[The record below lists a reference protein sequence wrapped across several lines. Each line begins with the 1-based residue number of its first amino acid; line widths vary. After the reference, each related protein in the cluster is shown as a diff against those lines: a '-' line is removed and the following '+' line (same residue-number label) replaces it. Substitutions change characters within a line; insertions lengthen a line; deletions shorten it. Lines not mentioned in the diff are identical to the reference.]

1 MRKIILFFLL
11 AIASSSCFAQND
23 VVTEICGVK
32 FGSNRPTA
40 RSILTAKY
48 GDPNMDELNLIEFDN
63 VRYAGISFDF
73 GYFSFQTDGI
83 RSYFNECIL
92 GFFADTADD
101 AKRKR
106 EFLKGILG
114 NKYEIQE
121 DIEEDKFK
129 CYYGGTSPVDSD
141 EYAFKLYI
149 TKIPKSGYLVSLKYG
164 EFDYLNESL

>member
-1 MRKIILFFLL
+1 MKKIILFFLL
-11 AIASSSCFAQND
+11 AFASANCFARND

-92 GFFADTADD
+92 GFFAEKQMKRWKKLRDKASDTESINFANQNIDRIMMD
-101 AKRKR
+101 A
-106 EFLKGILG
+106 
-114 NKYEIQE
+114 
-121 DIEEDKFK
+121 
-129 CYYGGTSPVDSD
+129 VDELD
-141 EYAFKLYI
+141 RLE
-149 TKIPKSGYLVSLKYG
+149 
-164 EFDYLNESL
+164 